1 VSDIDSELQRLIA
14 SLRAHRLEGARVA
27 LVLGSGQGAFAEQIE
42 GARRIAYDELDGM
55 PRSGVVGHAGA
66 LVAGEVGGVQ
76 VLVQQGR
83 VHLYEGRG
91 ALEVTRAVRA
101 FAAIGVRAVVL
112 TNAAGGLRE
121 EWAPGTLMRI
131 TDHLNLQG
139 ETPLVDGEQG
149 HGVAYDEA
157 LGRALEEAA
166 RVAGVALESGV
177 YAGLRGPSYETPAE
191 IAMLGGLGADAVG
204 MSTVLEALA
213 GHAAGMR
220 VAALSLVT
228 NPAAGLARGPL
239 LHEEVVAAGAA
250 AAQRFGSLL
259 EAAVPRLAAV
269 CD

>member
-1 VSDIDSELQRLIA
+1 
-14 SLRAHRLEGARVA
+14 
-27 LVLGSGQGAFAEQIE
+27 
-42 GARRIAYDELDGM
+42 
-55 PRSGVVGHAGA
+55 VG
-66 LVAGEVGGVQ
+66 

-101 FAAIGVRAVVL
+101 FAAVGVRALVL

-139 ETPLVDGEQG
+139 ETPLGDGEQG
-149 HGVAYDEA
+149 HGTPYDEA
-157 LGRALEEAA
+157 FGEELDAAA
-166 RVAGVALESGV
+166 RAAGVVLERGL

-213 GHAAGMR
+213 AHAAGMR
-220 VAALSLVT
+220 VAAVSLVT

-239 LHEEVVAAGAA
+239 AHEEVVAAGAA
-250 AAQRFGSLL
+250 AAGRFGSLL
-259 EAAVPRLAAV
+259 EAAVPRLAAA